1 MRVAPETRRGA
12 AVAASAATQAK
23 ADTERELTLSD
34 VKGSNSDP
42 VWSEVPEELYFIAN
56 YAAAL
61 GGDYP
66 PENVD
71 KSYWEQIKPAT
82 YAKLA
87 ALAKKAD
94 PTTISSGQYLM
105 LMEAIV
111 RDAIAKDPKMSR
123 PSMAEPT
130 LTEQQEY
137 IYNWIQTVP
146 NAEFLKVR
154 KKGGRE
160 GGRKRCS
167 FVFCDLLI
175 HFSCPPSLP
184 PSFPSIKQFKEEYKL
199 EDMSPADWWNK
210 IDEIAKDNAAKG
222 IKLPEVRLPFL
233 PLPPC
238 PHPYQPVLLTHQS
251 RPLSSLVDDLGSDQ
265 RRLFGCGPRGVRQV
279 HQAVPEGTSLS
290 LPFLPPS
297 LPRSA
302 LRLRFMLCASDNSFT
317 QTHHLSLP
325 PLLSLVGGV

>member
-23 ADTERELTLSD
+23 ADTERELTLAD

-61 GGDYP
+61 GGEYP

-82 YAKLA
+82 YTKLA
-87 ALAKKAD
+87 ALAKTAD

-111 RDAIAKDPKMSR
+111 RDAIAADPKMTR
-123 PSMAEPT
+123 PSMEEPT

-146 NAEFLKVR
+146 NSEFLKVR
-154 KKGGRE
+154 KEQEGGRE
-160 GGRKRCS
+160 GGREQGS
-167 FVFCDLLI
+167 AI
-175 HFSCPPSLP
+175 
-184 PSFPSIKQFKEEYKL
+184 
-199 EDMSPADWWNK
+199 MG
-210 IDEIAKDNAAKG
+210 KG
-222 IKLPEVRLPFL
+222 RTE
-233 PLPPC
+233 
-238 PHPYQPVLLTHQS
+238 S
-251 RPLSSLVDDLGSDQ
+251 RGNDQ
-265 RRLFGCGPRGVRQV
+265 RGEEGQEKGKRG
-279 HQAVPEGTSLS
+279 
-290 LPFLPPS
+290 
-297 LPRSA
+297 
-302 LRLRFMLCASDNSFT
+302 
-317 QTHHLSLP
+317 
-325 PLLSLVGGV
+325 